1 MQRTLLISV
10 AAALLLAPGA
20 VQAQENHDK
29 VRIEIG
35 GIDTS
40 SQQGAER
47 MLRRL
52 RHAAEDVCDV
62 RRGPR
67 PLTEQQEAAQ
77 CLRETMRLT
86 VAQLNDPMVTAAYNG
101 REPTQVAALR

>member
-1 MQRTLLISV
+1 MQRTLLITF
-10 AAALLLAPGA
+10 AAALILAPG
-20 VQAQENHDK
+20 VVHAQENRDT

-35 GIDTS
+35 DIDTS

-67 PLTEQQEAAQ
+67 PLTEQQEASQ

-86 VAQLNDPMVTAAYNG
+86 VAQLGDPMVTAAYAA
-101 REPTQVAALR
+101 REPAQLASAR